1 MSSSSSDYGRVRS
14 ALFHPACKRACIV
27 SGAIGNLRRMDL
39 LVQPLATAEFLVL
52 DTETNGRAGDACEL
66 TEVGAVLVGGGEL
79 HDRWETL
86 VAGAAPLSRAIQR
99 FTQITQDMVDAAPP
113 AELVLPDLAEQL
125 HGRVLVAHNA
135 AFDRRVLRQAFERA
149 DLRWPDPPT
158 LCTVALARRFAPLAR
173 QRRLAA
179 LADALGVEVETTHR
193 ALADAETCARVFCAL
208 FGKLCAHAATIADAL
223 AALLP
228 PRRARS
234 PRAGRTVVA
243 GAVKRH
249 RPDTAGLPEEPGV
262 YLFRNAAGQVLYVGK
277 SVSLRTRARSHF
289 ATSAPPE
296 GWTELAAIVDHQ
308 TTNSELGALVLEH
321 RLIRKLRPPGNVI
334 HKHDDPY
341 VYLRCRFDIA
351 YPVLEIAREPAAGRA
366 VTIGPL
372 RSRAAAVELKEQ
384 LDSLFGL
391 RHCGRKLRLRPWPS
405 AYGQMGR
412 CLSPCLNDLDP
423 NLYRRRLDE
432 ALGLFG
438 GKGDGGVALLA
449 HIDEQMR
456 AAAAEQAYERAAWLR
471 RRRERIATLV
481 RTLDGALAATHARP
495 RLVLAPH
502 PKKAQRF
509 DVFWI
514 AGGRVADWCAWQEVG
529 DLHART
535 VTALAG
541 ASSPGA
547 VACLPADAVAEARI
561 VQTWLASHDAPAL
574 DLDPVPDRDALKRFA
589 SSAGALLTGPRGQ
602 RSVLVRCPEL
612 VQAAEG
618 LAVDEDLGKARQ
630 TREAGQ
636 LGLELGVRAQVD
648 LFEGDA
654 ALAEQR
660 GRVDAEVAGVG
671 GEQDDVA
678 RHAGKYRSTRMAGRP
693 E

>member
-1 MSSSSSDYGRVRS
+1 VSVDVRVHAARLRRGSVDDLALDLQTGVQGVVAGR
-14 ALFHPACKRACIV
+14 HPA
-27 SGAIGNLRRMDL
+27 RMDL
-39 LVQPLATAEFLVL
+39 LAQPVATAEFLVV
-52 DTETNGRAGDACEL
+52 DTETNGRAGDACQL

-79 HDRWETL
+79 HERWETL
-86 VAGAAPLSRAIQR
+86 VAGVAPLSRAIQR

-113 AELVLPDLAEQL
+113 AEAILPDLAEQL
-125 HGRVLVAHNA
+125 QGRVLVAHNA
-135 AFDRRVLRQAFERA
+135 AFDRRVLCQAFERA
-149 DLRWPDPPT
+149 ELCWPDPPT
-158 LCTVALARRFAPLAR
+158 LCTVALARRFAPLAG

-223 AALLP
+223 AALRA
-228 PRRARS
+228 PRRARR
-234 PRAGRTVVA
+234 PRAGRTVGA
-243 GAVKRH
+243 GAIKRH
-249 RPDTAGLPEEPGV
+249 RPDTAGLPDEPGV
-262 YLFRNAAGQVLYVGK
+262 YLFRNAAGQVIYVGK

-289 ATSAPPE
+289 ATSAPSE
-296 GWTELAAIVDHQ
+296 GWTEQAAIVDHQ

-321 RLIRKLRPPGNVI
+321 RLIRALRPPGNVI

-351 YPVLEIAREPAAGRA
+351 YPVLEVAREPAAGRA

-423 NLYRRRLDE
+423 NVYRRRLDE
-432 ALGLFG
+432 ALALFG
-438 GKGDGGVALLA
+438 GKGDGGAALLA
-449 HIDEQMR
+449 HLDEQTR

-481 RTLDGALAATHARP
+481 RTLDGALAATHVRP
-495 RLVLAPH
+495 TLVLAPH
-502 PKKAQRF
+502 PKKGERF
-509 DVFWI
+509 DAFWI
-514 AGGRVADWCAWQEVG
+514 TGGRVADWCALEDAG
-529 DLHART
+529 DLRDRT
-535 VTALAG
+535 ATALAG
-541 ASSPGA
+541 ASPAA
-547 VACLPADAVAEARI
+547 VACLPPDAVAEARI

-574 DLDPVPDRDALKRFA
+574 DLDPVPERAALERFA
-589 SSAGALLTGPRGQ
+589 AIGGPLVSGPRGQ
-602 RSVLVRCPEL
+602 RAVLVRCSEL
-612 VQAAEG
+612 VQAAKG

-630 TREAGQ
+630 ARNAGQ

-648 LFEGDA
+648 LLEGDA
-654 ALAEQR
+654 ALGEQR

-671 GEQDDVA
+671 GEEHDA
-678 RHAGKYRSTRMAGRP
+678 AGHTGKYGA
-693 E
+693 